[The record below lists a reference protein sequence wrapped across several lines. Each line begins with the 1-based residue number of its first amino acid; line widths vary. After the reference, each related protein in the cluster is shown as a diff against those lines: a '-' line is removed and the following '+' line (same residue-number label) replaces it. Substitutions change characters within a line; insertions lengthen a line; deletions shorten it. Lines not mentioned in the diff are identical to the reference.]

1 MNKVV
6 KKKVSLLLGTLFI
19 ILFGIIINGSSSN
32 SSTNSFSKV
41 ASVGNSLFASN
52 SGNSSYKGLPS
63 KITHFDVEPQSAVT
77 YTKAINEEGT
87 EVVGA
92 NANVSAIRSVDET
105 PNQIQYSE
113 DGGSTWTTKHVDYK
127 DTEWQTDHNL
137 DIKTSNV
144 VVKFQIKINE
154 TWYTVKLDKDT
165 VYPENT
171 YVKSNVQN
179 SKYLAALG
187 ATTIVYNGNTYYNIS
202 GIKVFEA
209 SNITCPDQGGIDLIL
224 SIATILSNQ
233 QVNVN
238 VTKTWDG
245 TTPTNSSVTLQL
257 MGVDK
262 ENNVFELSKNY
273 TEELSSTNNWKHT
286 FENVSTT
293 SKTGEYI
300 LDKFT
305 VVESKVVVDNV
316 DVTEEYTKTITY
328 VEKTQT
334 EQSTNINGT
343 LTNTK
348 IDLYG
353 VDIKNTYTPRTTSV
367 TINKTWNDNNNQDG
381 LRDEYTVTLTGTIT
395 VDDNIKTVYTDKK
408 TLNPD
413 ELTYTWNNLSKY
425 SDGKEITYT
434 IDETKVPAGYTK
446 NVDGYSIINT
456 HNPSEKSITVN
467 KVWNDSN
474 NNDGIRPNQIE
485 VKLIGKVGNDEVYSA
500 TAIIKEENNW
510 TYTFENIPEYNNG
523 NIISY
528 QVSESAIEGY
538 NAEIVEK
545 DNTFILTNTHDKEQV
560 TITGS
565 KIWDD
570 NNNQDGIRANY
581 KVTLT
586 GTVDNQSVYSD
597 EKELSKDTL
606 TYTWSNLDK
615 YYNGKEITY
624 TVDETSVPE
633 GYTKS
638 IDGYNITNTHIPEKI
653 SVTINKTWDDNN
665 NQDGIRA
672 NYKVTLTG
680 TVDNQSVYSDE
691 KELSKDTLTY
701 TWSNL
706 DKYYNGK
713 EITYTV
719 DETSVPEGYTK
730 SIDGYNITNTHIPEK
745 ISVTINK
752 TWDDNNNQDGI
763 RPEEITVNLL
773 ANGKILKNQ
782 TIKADQDGKWSYTFD
797 NLDKYQNGNEIKY
810 TITEN
815 KVDGYETKIDGYD
828 ITNTHTPATISLP
841 IEKVWVDGNDQDGI
855 RPNQITIYLF
865 ANGTQVDEI
874 TMTAN
879 EEGKW
884 LHTFTNLPKY
894 NNGTE
899 ITYTLSEKEV
909 VGYEVSYENNIIKNT
924 HNPSEKSITINKIWE
939 DSNNN
944 DNLRPNQI
952 EVNLIGKVGEEEVY
966 KKSATITEEDNWTYT
981 FENIPE
987 YNNGNIISYQVSES
1001 AIEGYN
1007 AEIVE
1012 KDNTFILTNTHDK
1025 EQVTITGSKIWDD
1038 NNNQDG
1044 IRPNSIKINL
1054 LANGNVVE
1062 TKEVTPDNDGNWTYT
1077 FTKDKYQNKEEISY
1091 TLEEVSVD
1099 GYTSSIN
1106 TDSYNITNYHEPETI
1121 SYTINKNWL
1130 DNENN
1135 DNIRP
1140 ESIKVSLY
1148 ANGELLEQVT
1158 ITQNDNWTY
1167 TFEELPRYA
1176 DGELIEYTI
1185 VEDEIKGYSTTI
1197 DYGTYDEESKNITT
1211 DINNTHENEQTEDII
1226 INKVW
1231 DDNDSTERP
1240 DSIEV
1245 KIYANNELFETVT
1258 LSKENNWTY
1267 TLTGLDKYKNGEL
1280 INYTI
1285 EELNV
1290 LGYETSYDGY
1300 TIINKKIIPY
1310 KGGDYEEIPPQTGI
1324 DNIDFSNKSK
1334 YPNIISY
1341 ILASLLMIK
1350 LLLKKVY

>member
-127 DTEWQTDHNL
+127 DTEWQTKHDL
-137 DIKTSNV
+137 RIVTSNV
-144 VVKFQIKINE
+144 VVKFQIQIDG
-154 TWYTVKLDKDT
+154 TWYTVKLDKNT

-187 ATTIVYNGNTYYNIS
+187 ATTIVYNDNTYYNIS

-245 TTPTNSSVTLQL
+245 TTPTNSSVTVQL

-262 ENNVFELSKNY
+262 ENNVFELSTNY
-273 TEELSSTNNWKHT
+273 TQILSSTNNWKYT

-293 SKTGEYI
+293 PKTGNYI

-316 DVTEEYTKTITY
+316 DVTEDYKTTITQKAK
-328 VEKTQT
+328 EQTTQI
-334 EQSTNINGT
+334 TNINGT

-353 VDIKNTYTPRTTSV
+353 VDIKNTYTPKTTSV

-456 HNPSEKSITVN
+456 HNPSEKSITIN

-545 DNTFILTNTHDKEQV
+545 DNTFI
-560 TITGS
+560 I
-565 KIWDD
+565 
-570 NNNQDGIRANY
+570 
-581 KVTLT
+581 
-586 GTVDNQSVYSD
+586 
-597 EKELSKDTL
+597 
-606 TYTWSNLDK
+606 
-615 YYNGKEITY
+615 
-624 TVDETSVPE
+624 
-633 GYTKS
+633 
-638 IDGYNITNTHIPEKI
+638 
-653 SVTINKTWDDNN
+653 
-665 NQDGIRA
+665 
-672 NYKVTLTG
+672 
-680 TVDNQSVYSDE
+680 
-691 KELSKDTLTY
+691 
-701 TWSNL
+701 
-706 DKYYNGK
+706 
-713 EITYTV
+713 
-719 DETSVPEGYTK
+719 
-730 SIDGYNITNTHIPEK
+730 
-745 ISVTINK
+745 
-752 TWDDNNNQDGI
+752 
-763 RPEEITVNLL
+763 
-773 ANGKILKNQ
+773 
-782 TIKADQDGKWSYTFD
+782 
-797 NLDKYQNGNEIKY
+797 
-810 TITEN
+810 
-815 KVDGYETKIDGYD
+815 
-828 ITNTHTPATISLP
+828 
-841 IEKVWVDGNDQDGI
+841 
-855 RPNQITIYLF
+855 
-865 ANGTQVDEI
+865 
-874 TMTAN
+874 
-879 EEGKW
+879 
-884 LHTFTNLPKY
+884 
-894 NNGTE
+894 
-899 ITYTLSEKEV
+899 
-909 VGYEVSYENNIIKNT
+909 
-924 HNPSEKSITINKIWE
+924 
-939 DSNNN
+939 
-944 DNLRPNQI
+944 
-952 EVNLIGKVGEEEVY
+952 
-966 KKSATITEEDNWTYT
+966 
-981 FENIPE
+981 
-987 YNNGNIISYQVSES
+987 
-1001 AIEGYN
+1001 
-1007 AEIVE
+1007 
-1012 KDNTFILTNTHDK
+1012 TNTHDK

-1106 TDSYNITNYHEPETI
+1106 TDSYNITNYHEPETV